1 MAALP
6 VSEGATLTVVPG
18 EVVMSDSTALSVSDR
33 IAIQDL
39 IARYAWALDTGD
51 VDALVQCF
59 TPDCV
64 VIEEVFEDPD
74 RWEGHAGVR
83 ELGEHYRNSAG
94 FPGRQHHVS
103 QSLVDRQSPDEKG
116 ERCSVKSFAFVTECR
131 GEPPY
136 TLRFTGYY
144 DDRPLKRDG
153 QWLFHERTIRL
164 WDGPVLARFPGH
176 GARVARKRPPELV
189 IKRKS

>member
-1 MAALP
+1 MGEGLQSTGGLP
-6 VSEGATLTVVPG
+6 VE
-18 EVVMSDSTALSVSDR
+18 DR

-51 VDALVQCF
+51 VDALVACF
-59 TPDCV
+59 TPTAV

-74 RWEGHAGVR
+74 RWEGHSGIRRLA
-83 ELGEHYRNSAG
+83 EHYAASPG

-103 QSLVDRQSPDEKG
+103 QSIVEGSG
-116 ERCSVKSFAFVTECR
+116 ERCSVKSFAFVTECC

-144 DDRPLKRDG
+144 DDRVVKSHG
-153 QWLFHERTIRL
+153 QWLFQERVIRL
-164 WDGPVLARFPGH
+164 WDGPVLARFPGC
-176 GARVARKRPPELV
+176 GTRVPRKRPPELV
-189 IKRKS
+189 VKRGSSK

>member
-1 MAALP
+1 
-6 VSEGATLTVVPG
+6 
-18 EVVMSDSTALSVSDR
+18 MSDSAALSVADR

-51 VDALVQCF
+51 VDALVNCF
-59 TPDCV
+59 TTDCV

-74 RWEGHAGVR
+74 RWEGHEGVR
-83 ELGEHYRNSAG
+83 ELGEHYKNSAG

-103 QSLVDRQSPDEKG
+103 QSIVEGDSQ
-116 ERCSVKSFAFVTECR
+116 RCAVKSFAFVTECR

-144 DDRPLKRDG
+144 DDRLVKADG
-153 QWLFHERTIRL
+153 QWLFRERTIRL
-164 WDGPVLARFPGH
+164 WDGPVLSRFPGR
-176 GARVARKRPPELV
+176 GARIPRKRPPELV
-189 IKRKS
+189 IKRAKRE

>member
-1 MAALP
+1 
-6 VSEGATLTVVPG
+6 
-18 EVVMSDSTALSVSDR
+18 MSDSAALSVADR

-39 IARYAWALDTGD
+39 LARYAWALDTGD
-51 VDALVQCF
+51 VDALVRCF

-64 VIEEVFEDPD
+64 VLEEVFEDPD
-74 RWEGHAGVR
+74 RWEGHEGVR
-83 ELGEHYRNSAG
+83 RLGDHYRNAAG

-103 QSLVDRQSPDEKG
+103 QSLVEGHG
-116 ERCSVKSFAFVTECR
+116 ERAAVKSFAFVTECR

-144 DDRPLKRDG
+144 DDRLVKRDG
-153 QWLFHERTIRL
+153 DWLFSERTIRL

-176 GARVARKRPPELV
+176 GARVPRKRPPELV
-189 IKRKS
+189 IKR